1 MSEMSHDQGD
11 KRAMGDKRI
20 LKQGHVE
27 REEARIGVRGNAGD
41 LPLKPLAVRYEVAGW
56 MIDRSAR
63 TIRRMVD
70 RGELVGLKG
79 LALVEVAS
87 IEAWVEEKCY
97 G

>member
-1 MSEMSHDQGD
+1 MSEMSHDHGD
-11 KRAMGDKRI
+11 KSAMGDKRI

-27 REEARIGVRGNAGD
+27 RAEARKEVAD
-41 LPLKPLAVRYEVAGW
+41 LPLKPLAVRYEVAGQ

>member
-11 KRAMGDKRI
+11 KSAMGDKTI

-27 REEARIGVRGNAGD
+27 RVEVRVDVGD
-41 LPLKPLAVRYEVAGW
+41 LPLKPLAVRYERAGQ

-87 IEAWVEEKCY
+87 IEAWVEERCH